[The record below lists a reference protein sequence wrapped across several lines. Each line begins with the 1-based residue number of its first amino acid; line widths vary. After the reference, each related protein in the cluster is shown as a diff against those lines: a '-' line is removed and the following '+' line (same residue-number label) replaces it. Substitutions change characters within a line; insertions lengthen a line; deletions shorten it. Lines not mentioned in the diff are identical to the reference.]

1 MANPLILY
9 RNLWR
14 DGTIIAASSEAAQ
27 FPAEYTQDDSPQLFW
42 RSRNGTGTGN
52 GLFVVT
58 VDVNDH
64 IDLAE
69 GAGELPATLTPGNY
83 NGLTLAAEI
92 KTQLDVAGAL
102 TYTVTYDETIGKFTI
117 AASGNFELLWH
128 SGTHNTEGQ
137 GVLLGFAHTD
147 LSGAATYTSD
157 TAVFHSEER
166 IDCDLGAAHEYNFIA
181 LLNHNLT
188 SAATIII
195 YGADDAAFTD
205 GVVHDHLTF
214 NGNNLY
220 EILAA
225 AQTKRYVRIS
235 LLNVANPSAY
245 LQIGTIVVGKGN
257 ALNRGP
263 SVPYQRGPLNETEIE
278 FSPSANL
285 FTVQERP
292 SLDNKLLLFTGLDGA
307 SELIVEAL
315 LEACGSHVAWVLCLD
330 SAAPNTNSYWVH
342 LKSQELPKCQHV
354 NYWNW
359 PAEIEVII

>member
-14 DGTIIAASSEAAQ
+14 DGTILAASSEAAQ

-42 RSRNGTGTGN
+42 RS
-52 GLFVVT
+52 LVKDVEVT
-58 VDVNDH
+58 
-64 IDLAE
+64 
-69 GAGELPATLTPGNY
+69 
-83 NGLTLAAEI
+83 
-92 KTQLDVAGAL
+92 
-102 TYTVTYDETIGKFTI
+102 
-117 AASGNFELLWH
+117 
-128 SGTHNTEGQ
+128 
-137 GVLLGFAHTD
+137 
-147 LSGAATYTSD
+147 
-157 TAVFHSEER
+157 
-166 IDCDLGAAHEYNFIA
+166 IDCDLGAAHEYDFIA

-195 YGADDAAFTD
+195 YGADNAGFA
-205 GVVHDHLTF
+205 GGSPNVEHDHLTF

-220 EILAA
+220 EILTA

-235 LLNVANPSAY
+235 LLNVANPSTY

-292 SLDNKLLLFTGLDGA
+292 PLDNKLLLFTGLDGA

-330 SAAPNTNSYWVH
+330 STAPNTNSYWVH
-342 LKSQELPKCQHV
+342 LKSQELPECQHV

-359 PAEIEVII
+359 SCEIEEIL